1 MTGGPEPLSAVARA
15 AFERDLADLRSERET
30 VAVTLRD
37 GGGDQVGDRADQ
49 ADELQR
55 VTELQRLDARI
66 ADIEGRL
73 REGAVAGPPS
83 TDTVGVGSTVTV
95 RFADAT
101 ETTVQIGEVAEF
113 LDATMVTADSP
124 LGRALLGH
132 RAGDTVT
139 YATPAGRTT
148 AVVVSLGDGSGK
160 GEPS

>member
-1 MTGGPEPLSAVARA
+1 MTGGPEPLSAVGRE
-15 AFERDLADLRSERET
+15 AFTRELVDLRTEREA
-30 VAVTLRD
+30 VAVTLRE
-37 GGGDQVGDRADQ
+37 GGGDQPGDRADQ

-55 VTELQRLDARI
+55 VTELQRLDSRI
-66 ADIEGRL
+66 AEIEGRL

-101 ETTVQIGEVAEF
+101 EETVQIAEVAEV

-124 LGRALLGH
+124 LGAALLGH

-139 YATPAGRTT
+139 YDTPEGRTT
-148 AVVVSLGDGSGK
+148 AAVVSLGTRDGQGDAS
-160 GEPS
+160 

>member
-15 AFERDLADLRSERET
+15 AFERELADLRTERET

-55 VTELQRLDARI
+55 VAELQRLDARI
-66 ADIEGRL
+66 AEIDGRL

-83 TDTVGVGSTVTV
+83 TDAVGVGSSVTV
-95 RFADAT
+95 RFADGT
-101 ETTVQIGEVAEF
+101 ETTVQIGVVAEV

-132 RAGDTVT
+132 RAGDTVE
-139 YATPAGRTT
+139 YDTPEGRTT
-148 AVVVSLGDGSGK
+148 AVVVSLGDGGGK
-160 GEPS
+160 GDPS